1 MSYRIDITG
10 KDSYILL
17 ELFGEIGIQ
26 KILALDS
33 FLYADMDFI
42 HHPYAIWDFTE
53 CTIDIELDLIIEFA
67 NILKK
72 SRNSQFTG
80 KIAFV
85 THHTMQV
92 VSSGSNTDD
101 IELIDDTPFQIK
113 GFPTRVNAVQWIL
126 ER

>member
-10 KDSYILL
+10 KDSYILI

-33 FLYADMDFI
+33 FLYADTDFI
-42 HHPYAIWDFTE
+42 NHPYVIWDFTE
-53 CTIDIELDLIIEFA
+53 CTIDIVLDLIIEFS
-67 NILKK
+67 NLLRK
-72 SRNSQFTG
+72 SRNSQTPG
-80 KIAFV
+80 KTAFV
-85 THHTMQV
+85 THHTNNEIAEA
-92 VSSGSNTDD
+92 SEDE
-101 IELIDDTPFQIK
+101 IELIDENPCQIK